1 MVWGACLEGLTYGAF
16 QRDGE
21 KLLRFDSELHR
32 ELIHDFLGVAID
44 DEADSLLDSDTTL
57 LTVEDLIFADLAR
70 GGFVLD
76 DGSVIVYMDVG
87 EGMSATAIRE
97 QKAIALR
104 MVASVLCIRT
114 SID

>member
-32 ELIHDFLGVAID
+32 ELIHDFLSVAID
-44 DEADSLLDSDTTL
+44 DEADCLLDSDTTL
-57 LTVEDLIFADLAR
+57 LAVEDLIFADLAR
-70 GGFVLD
+70 GSFVLD
-76 DGSVIVYMDVG
+76 DGGIIVYMDIG

>member
-32 ELIHDFLGVAID
+32 ELIHDFFGVAID

-57 LTVEDLIFADLAR
+57 LAVEDLIFADLAR
-70 GGFVLD
+70 GSFVLD
-76 DGSVIVYMDVG
+76 DCGVIVYMDVG
-87 EGMSATAIRE
+87 EGMSATAVRE